1 MSTADMAARLAESFV
16 NPTWDDDASP
26 IRDFLRGKTVFL
38 TGGFGFIGKLLVQ
51 KLLECDVKRIYMMVR
66 GKKGKSVEDR
76 LEVLRADPV
85 SAKLV
90 ETNVNCLQTHFE
102 GFRDTLELV

>member
-1 MSTADMAARLAESFV
+1 MAAVDIATKLAEKFV
-16 NPTWDDDASP
+16 TPTWEDDASP

-85 SAKLV
+85 SEKLF
-90 ETNVNCLQTHFE
+90 ETNVDCF
-102 GFRDTLELV
+102 

>member
-1 MSTADMAARLAESFV
+1 MTTSREKMNAVDFAEKLEEDFV
-16 NPTWDDDASP
+16 TPTWEDGASP

-85 SAKLV
+85 SAKLC
-90 ETNVNCLQTHFE
+90 ETNVDCL
-102 GFRDTLELV
+102 

>member
-1 MSTADMAARLAESFV
+1 MSTADMATGLAENFI
-16 NPTWDDDASP
+16 NPIWAEDASP
-26 IRDFLRGKTVFL
+26 IRDFLRDKTVFL

-76 LEVLRADPV
+76 LEVLREDPV
-85 SAKLV
+85 SAKFL
-90 ETNVNCLQTHFE
+90 ETNVDCL
-102 GFRDTLELV
+102 